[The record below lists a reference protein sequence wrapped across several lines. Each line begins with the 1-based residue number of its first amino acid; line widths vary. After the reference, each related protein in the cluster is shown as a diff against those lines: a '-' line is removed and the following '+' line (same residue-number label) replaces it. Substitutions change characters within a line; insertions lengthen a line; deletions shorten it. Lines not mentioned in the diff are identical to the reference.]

1 MAAAPEKI
9 SELNKF
15 LQDENLKDYK
25 ILIHSVKSSSKTIG
39 AMELFEKA
47 RDLELAA
54 IEEKLEYVRAHHEEV
69 MKIYRELVEV
79 L

>member
-1 MAAAPEKI
+1 
-9 SELNKF
+9 
-15 LQDENLKDYK
+15 
-25 ILIHSVKSSSKTIG
+25 
-39 AMELFEKA
+39 MELFEKA

-54 IEEKLEYVRAHHEEV
+54 SEEKLEYVRTHHEEV

>member
-1 MAAAPEKI
+1 
-9 SELNKF
+9 
-15 LQDENLKDYK
+15 
-25 ILIHSVKSSSKTIG
+25 
-39 AMELFEKA
+39 MELFEKA

-54 IEEKLEYVRAHHEEV
+54 SEEKLEYVLAHHEEV